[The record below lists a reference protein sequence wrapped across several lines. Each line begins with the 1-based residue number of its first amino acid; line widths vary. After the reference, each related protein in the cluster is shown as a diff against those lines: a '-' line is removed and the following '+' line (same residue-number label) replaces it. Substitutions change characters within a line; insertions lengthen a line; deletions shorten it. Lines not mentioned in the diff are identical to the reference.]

1 MASKNLRT
9 RVLIDT
15 KSAERNL
22 SNLIRKIN
30 AVDKAMQ
37 QIGRQGGNQLS
48 EQLRRSTVQAQNLR
62 NAMNGVT
69 GATRQAASATRQQ
82 GEAVGL
88 LTQKVRRL
96 ASAYMGIQGAR
107 LMLNTSDQ
115 ITGAQN
121 KLNYMNAKAT
131 GDTGEGGYSKATL
144 NETTKQMDKMY
155 QSAQKVRTSYSGMIS
170 NVSKSMML
178 AGKAFNNN
186 IDNAIRFQEIMS
198 EAYTISGAS
207 QAEQNS
213 SMYQMIQA
221 LGSGTLQGDELRS
234 VREGA
239 QLAYQAIEKFAQGV
253 YGSTDSLK
261 DMASQG
267 KITSDIVIAAIL
279 NAGDEMDAAFSRSAM
294 TFEQAWS
301 MMQNSA
307 VNAMRP
313 VQAALNDVLNSEA
326 VTRMIASISE
336 LIIHAGNAVANLIR
350 IFGMAINWIAEQ
362 WYWLKYIVNGIFT
375 FILIAA
381 TMTAFKAVTAIL
393 KIFSALSIIPA
404 PLLII
409 ISLFAVMYAGMALVS
424 GEALNMADIIG
435 GALALIGMLI
445 VLFVGGI
452 VGAVVGLAT
461 MIVGFIVLIVGSV
474 SEAAG
479 LIMGVLFTI
488 VSFIANMVQLIVN
501 MAAVLVTTIVSI
513 VINAVFAIINVILKI
528 KTAVVNLSKAIK
540 DSFASA
546 FANAQAKGYEFANN
560 VGNAILRVANLIND
574 LLGVFGVHINTS
586 GLESFV
592 SNTASKAQAKQSA
605 SVSLMDQSDAILS
618 DLMNGYKGLQYE
630 SITKNVGAAS
640 KVLGEAFET
649 GWSSTAYNN
658 GYNVG
663 TSAVS
668 AISDKLNGLT
678 SGLSGATNGITGLN
692 TDLNNLLGNAGNP
705 LGGGTGGSGGSGGKG
720 GNTNKAL
727 DKILDNTDKML
738 DTMNLS
744 EDDLKKLYELA
755 ELEWKKDFTTN
766 RITINM
772 TNNNNVNGAE
782 GDLNGLVTKLTDQL
796 YQELNTAAAGV
807 YS

>member
-1 MASKNLRT
+1 MASKDLRT
-9 RVLIDT
+9 RVLVDT

-22 SNLIRKIN
+22 NNLIKRIN

-48 EQLRRSTVQAQNLR
+48 EQLRRSTVQAQQLR

-69 GATRQAASATRQQ
+69 GATRNATSATRQQ
-82 GEAVGL
+82 GDAVGL

-221 LGSGTLQGDELRS
+221 LGAGVLQGDELRS

-239 QLAYQAIEKFAQGV
+239 QLAYQAIEQFAQGV
-253 YGSTDSLK
+253 YNSTDSLK

-294 TFEQAWS
+294 TFEQAFT
-301 MMQNSA
+301 MIQNAA

-313 VQAALNDVLNSEA
+313 VQAALNEILNSEA
-326 VTRMIASISE
+326 IRKMISSMSE
-336 LIIHAGNAVANLIR
+336 LIVHAGVAAANIVH
-350 IFGMAINWIAEQ
+350 IFGVAINYIAEQ
-362 WYWLKYIVNGIFT
+362 WYWMKYIVNGVFA
-375 FILIAA
+375 FILIIA
-381 TMTAFKAVTAIL
+381 TIVAFKSVSAIL
-393 KIFSALSIIPA
+393 KIFSALVIIPK

-409 ISLFAVMYAGMALVS
+409 VSMLMLVYSGFALMEGKALETSQVVSIAIMAIGVAVMFLMH
-424 GEALNMADIIG
+424 NIIG
-435 GALALIGMLI
+435 F
-445 VLFVGGI
+445 VLG
-452 VGAVVGLAT
+452 
-461 MIVGFIVLIVGSV
+461 IVLIIIGCVVMVTGSV

-479 LIMGVLFTI
+479 AIMGVIYTV
-488 VSFIANMVQLIVN
+488 VSFMANMGQLIV
-501 MAAVLVTTIVSI
+501 AIFATFFTVIVGLAMNASFGI
-513 VINAVFAIINVILKI
+513 INAFIKVGTVLSNLGKNIKEIFA
-528 KTAVVNLSKAIK
+528 AAFSYAESKGW
-540 DSFASA
+540 A
-546 FANAQAKGYEFANN
+546 FANNIASAMLK
-560 VGNAILRVANLIND
+560 VANLINSVV
-574 LLGVFGVHINTS
+574 GVFGIHVDTS
-586 GLESFV
+586 FFEGLV
-592 SNTASKAQAKQSA
+592 KTTASKYQSA
-605 SVSLMDQSDAILS
+605 SSTASSTASDVASSLLD
-618 DLMNGYKGLQYE
+618 GYKGLDYVNI
-630 SITKNVGAAS
+630 SKGIDKSTKL
-640 KVLGEAFET
+640 LGTPFET

-668 AISDKLNGLT
+668 AISDKLSGLT

-807 YS
+807 Y